1 MKYITIIFFFI
12 FSGVLLHAQEKTIPD
27 TIDVRQLLQRI
38 EKLEAAVE
46 EKKKEDDLAKLLE
59 EAEMLSEKQKSEEI
73 DISKK
78 FHTGV
83 RQQQGLNPNLSVLGD
98 FFGSVSSVND
108 EITSEPGERTHGSN
122 GLFMRSLELSFVAPL
137 DPFARG
143 KAFLDITEDGVSIEE
158 AYLEILNLPLNISL
172 KGGVFFPEYG
182 LLNRHHTHALPQF
195 DRPRACVNYFGL
207 DGFNGMGAAVN
218 ILLPKILFADA
229 SSFDFS
235 VININ
240 DNLSYSSD
248 RSVNMTYVGHWKNY
262 YDLSASS
269 YFEYVLSAIAGRN
282 DALSKTNT
290 YIGSLGLH
298 YKWQPPGTSKYKSFD
313 WKTELYYGYNETPTG
328 IVRSKGFYSLFH
340 RKLNARMWI
349 GGRIGYSE
357 MPYDYDQHE
366 WDYSLNFDFWQS
378 EFVFYRIQYQY
389 NSRNIAYLPESPG
402 SYPSNHTV
410 VIQFSWAMG
419 PHKHEAY

>member
-1 MKYITIIFFFI
+1 MKHFLVIFFLY
-12 FSGVLLHAQEKTIPD
+12 FSGALIFGQEKTIPD
-27 TIDVRQLLQRI
+27 TLDYRRLLDRI
-38 EKLEAAVE
+38 EKLEAAAD
-46 EKKKEDDLAKLLE
+46 EKKKEDELARLLE
-59 EAEMLSEKQKSEEI
+59 EADMLSDRKKKEDI

-78 FHTGV
+78 FHSGV
-83 RQQQGLNPNLSVLGD
+83 RQQQGLNPNISVLGD
-98 FFGSVSSVND
+98 FFGSVASAQD
-108 EITSEPGERTHGSN
+108 EVTSEPGERTHGSN
-122 GLFMRSLELSFVAPL
+122 GLFMRSLEMSFTSAL

-143 KAFLDITEDGVSIEE
+143 KAFLDISDEGLSVEE
-158 AYLEILNLPLNISL
+158 AYMEILNLPLKMSL
-172 KGGVFFPEYG
+172 KGGVFFPEFG

-218 ILLPKILFADA
+218 FMLPGILFSDA

-235 VININ
+235 LININ

-248 RSVNMTYVGHWKNY
+248 KSVNLAYVGHWKNY
-262 YDLSASS
+262 YDISNSS
-269 YFEYVLSAIAGRN
+269 YIEYVFSAIAGKN
-282 DALSKTNT
+282 DGVTGSNT
-290 YIGSLGLH
+290 CIGSFGLH
-298 YKWQPPGTSKYKSFD
+298 YKWEPPGTAKYKSFD
-313 WKTELYYGYNETPTG
+313 WKTELYYGYNETPAG
-328 IVRSKGFYSLFH
+328 IVRSKGFYSLVH
-340 RKLNARMWI
+340 RKLNSRIWV

-357 MPYDYDQHE
+357 MPYDNEQHE

-389 NSRNIAYLPESPG
+389 NSRAIAYLPEREG
-402 SYPSNHTV
+402 AYPSNHTL

>member
-1 MKYITIIFFFI
+1 MKYLIIIFFLI
-12 FSGVLLHAQEKTIPD
+12 FSTVLVYPQEKTIPD
-27 TIDVRQLLQRI
+27 SIDVNELLRRI
-38 EKLEAAVE
+38 EKLEEESA
-46 EKKKEDDLAKLLE
+46 EKKKENELKSLLE
-59 EAEMLSEKQKSEEI
+59 EAEMLSDKEKSEKV

-78 FHTGV
+78 FFSGV

-98 FFGSVSSVND
+98 FFGSVSSAND
-108 EITSEPGERTHGSN
+108 DLTNEPGDRTHGSN
-122 GLFMRSLELSFVAPL
+122 GLFMRSLELSFLAPL

-158 AYLEILNLPLNISL
+158 AYLEILNLPLNMSL
-172 KGGVFFPEYG
+172 KGGVFFPEFG

-207 DGFNGMGAAVN
+207 DGFNGMGAAVSF
-218 ILLPKILFADA
+218 LLPRILFSDA
-229 SSFDFS
+229 SSLDFS

-240 DNLSYSSD
+240 DNLSYSSNK
-248 RSVNMTYVGHWKNY
+248 SVNLAYVGHWKNY
-262 YDLSASS
+262 YDISSSS
-269 YFEYVLSAIAGRN
+269 YFEYTISAIAGEN
-282 DALSKTNT
+282 DEITGNKT

-298 YKWQPPGTSKYKSFD
+298 YKWQPPGTAKYKSFD

-340 RKLNARMWI
+340 RKLNSRFWL

-357 MPYDYDQHE
+357 MPYDNDQYE
-366 WDYSLNFDFWQS
+366 WDYTLNVDFWQS

-389 NSRNIAYLPESPG
+389 NSRNVAYLPEMAAQ
-402 SYPSNHTV
+402 YPSNHTV
-410 VIQFSWAMG
+410 VLQFSWAMG
-419 PHKHEAY
+419 PHKHDAY

>member
-1 MKYITIIFFFI
+1 MKYSIIIFFLI
-12 FSGVLLHAQEKTIPD
+12 FSSILVCAQEKTIPD
-27 TIDVRQLLQRI
+27 SIDYRRLLERI
-38 EKLEAAVE
+38 EKLEAATE
-46 EKKKEDDLAKLLE
+46 EKKKEDGLARLLE
-59 EAEMLSEKQKSEEI
+59 EAETLSDKQKSEDI
-73 DISKK
+73 DKSRK
-78 FHTGV
+78 FYSGV

-98 FFGSVSSVND
+98 FFGSVSSAND
-108 EITSEPGERTHGSN
+108 ELISEPGDRTSGNN

-143 KAFLDITEDGVSIEE
+143 KAFLDITEERVSIEE
-158 AYLEILNLPLNISL
+158 AYMEILNLPLNMSL
-172 KGGVFFPEYG
+172 KGGVFFPEFG

-207 DGFNGMGAAVN
+207 DGFNGMGVAVN
-218 ILLPKILFADA
+218 FLLPKILFADA

-248 RSVNMTYVGHWKNY
+248 KSVNIAYVGHWKNY
-262 YDLSASS
+262 YDISTSS
-269 YFEYVLSAIAGRN
+269 YFEYALSAIAGRN
-282 DALSKTNT
+282 DEIRETNT

-313 WKTELYYGYNETPTG
+313 WKTELYYGFNETPFG
-328 IVRSKGFYSLFH
+328 IVRSKGFYSLVH

-357 MPYDYDQHE
+357 MPYDSDQHE
-366 WDYSLNFDFWQS
+366 WDYTLNFDFWQS

-389 NSRNIAYLPESPG
+389 NSRNVAYLPEAAG
-402 SYPSNHTV
+402 SYPSDHTV